1 MSRPQDATNST
12 HRNGPGTEQSEPWL
26 STVEISNLGVIHDA
40 TVDLSRGLTVI
51 TGETGAGKT
60 MMVQSLSLLLG
71 RRAES
76 GWVRHG
82 ADSAVVTGVYEVS
95 PGQTDHPAL
104 RAVEDAGG
112 VVEDELI
119 VTRRVSAA
127 GRSVA
132 AAGGTRMPVR
142 TLAGI
147 SELLVAIHGQADQWR
162 LLSADAHREVLDAFG
177 GEPVAERLAAYRE
190 ARRVVV
196 DLDRTVRAFD
206 TERTIRAQRAAWLR
220 KGLDLLASVDPSP
233 GEEDELRERVAR
245 LDHAADLVEAGHLAA
260 GALSGDATSAM
271 PEPGATELIGQARAA
286 LERVA
291 HVDAETG
298 ELYRRLQ
305 ELGLLAHDLAADLSS
320 WVGGLDLDPGELQ
333 TLHERRAA
341 LRSLAQEFGRP
352 ELLPEG
358 DGQYDR
364 RPEGEGSSGGAVARG
379 SEGDAEEHAVA
390 TMTEHA
396 KSASDQ
402 LAPAADDATPTAD
415 RALAWGVIAAQEL
428 EGLGTSDE
436 DREAL
441 VGELEQ
447 AKQAARAAADAL
459 TAARRAAAVELG
471 DRVTQ
476 EVQAL
481 AMPKAV
487 VTVAVEEARPGA
499 HGADAVEIRMAP
511 NPGVPAR
518 TVAKAASG
526 GELSRLMLALEVV
539 VGDAEGG
546 VPTMV
551 FDEVDAG
558 VGGEAAHAIGARLAR
573 IARERQVVVVTHL
586 PQVAAYADRHLVIA
600 KSDDGSVTTSGVA
613 AVEDEERLAEL
624 ARMLGGV
631 SESRSA
637 REHAAE
643 LVEAARSRR

>member
-1 MSRPQDATNST
+1 MKRPQDATNST
-12 HRNGPGTEQSEPWL
+12 HRDGPGTEQSEPWL

-196 DLDRTVRAFD
+196 DLDRTVRDFD

-358 DGQYDR
+358 DAQYDR
-364 RPEGEGSSGGAVARG
+364 RPESEGSSGGAVARG
-379 SEGDAEEHAVA
+379 SEGDAEEHAAA
-390 TMTEHA
+390 TVTEHA
-396 KSASDQ
+396 ESASDQ
-402 LAPAADDATPTAD
+402 LAPAAEDATPTAD

-436 DREAL
+436 DREVL

-643 LVEAARSRR
+643 LVEAAQSRR

>member
-260 GALSGDATSAM
+260 GALSGDATSVM

>member
-196 DLDRTVRAFD
+196 DLDRTVRDFD

-358 DGQYDR
+358 EGQYDR

-396 KSASDQ
+396 ESASDQ
-402 LAPAADDATPTAD
+402 LAPAAEDATPTAD

>member
-1 MSRPQDATNST
+1 MKRPQDATNST
-12 HRNGPGTEQSEPWL
+12 HRDGPGTEQSEPWL

-82 ADSAVVTGVYEVS
+82 ADSAVVTGVYEVP

-104 RAVEDAGG
+104 RAVEEAGG

-177 GEPVAERLAAYRE
+177 GEPVTERLTAYRE
-190 ARRVVV
+190 ARRVVM
-196 DLDRTVRAFD
+196 DLDRTVRDFD

-358 DGQYDR
+358 DAQYNR

-379 SEGDAEEHAVA
+379 SEGDADEHAAA

-396 KSASDQ
+396 KPASDQ
-402 LAPAADDATPTAD
+402 LAPATEDATPTAD

-459 TAARRAAAVELG
+459 SAARRAAAVELG

-511 NPGVPAR
+511 NRGVPAR

>member
-12 HRNGPGTEQSEPWL
+12 HRDGPGTEQSEPWL

-196 DLDRTVRAFD
+196 DLDRTVRDFD

>member
-352 ELLPEG
+352 ELLPER

-396 KSASDQ
+396 ESASDQ

>member
-196 DLDRTVRAFD
+196 DLDRTVRDFD

-305 ELGLLAHDLAADLSS
+305 ELGLLAHDLSADLSS

-358 DGQYDR
+358 EGQYDR

-396 KSASDQ
+396 ESASDQ
-402 LAPAADDATPTAD
+402 LAPATEDATPTAD

-631 SESRSA
+631 SESQSA

>member
-1 MSRPQDATNST
+1 MSNAATD
-12 HRNGPGTEQSEPWL
+12 PWL

-40 TVDLSRGLTVI
+40 TVELSRGLTVI

-82 ADSAVVTGVYEVS
+82 ADSAVVTGVYEL
-95 PGQTDHPAL
+95 PDGPADHPAL
-104 RAVEDAGG
+104 QAVEDAGG
-112 VVEDELI
+112 LVEDELI

-127 GRSVA
+127 GRSAA

-162 LLSADAHREVLDAFG
+162 LLSPDAHREVLDAFG
-177 GEPVAERLAAYRE
+177 GEPVAERLQTYRQ
-190 ARRVVV
+190 ARAQVV
-196 DLDRTVRAFD
+196 DLDRRVREFD
-206 TERTIRAQRAAWLR
+206 AERTIRAQRAAWLR

-245 LDHAADLVEAGHLAA
+245 LDHAADLVEAGRVAA

-271 PEPGATELIGQARAA
+271 PEPGATELIAQARGA
-286 LERVA
+286 LERVS

-298 ELYRRLQ
+298 ELHRRLQ
-305 ELGLLAHDLAADLSS
+305 ELGVLAHDLAADVSS

-333 TLHERRAA
+333 ALHERRAA

-352 ELLPEG
+352 ELLPEAGEPGAGEPG
-358 DGQYDR
+358 DAGAR
-364 RPEGEGSSGGAVARG
+364 AGANGPSGVASGGDRQPQDEASGGVG
-379 SEGDAEEHAVA
+379 P
-390 TMTEHA
+390 
-396 KSASDQ
+396 ASDE
-402 LAPAADDATPTAD
+402 AVPSAD
-415 RALAWGVIAAQEL
+415 RALAWGALAAEEL
-428 EGLGTSDE
+428 DGLGTSDE

-441 VGELEQ
+441 VAELEQ
-447 AKQAARAAADAL
+447 AKQAARSAADAL
-459 TAARRAAAVELG
+459 TAARRAAAEELG
-471 DRVTQ
+471 ERVTQ

-487 VTVAVEEARPGA
+487 VSVAVEETKPGA

-511 NPGVPAR
+511 NPGAPPR

-573 IARERQVVVVTHL
+573 IAQERQVIVVTHL

-600 KSDDGSVTTSGVA
+600 KSDDGSVTTSGVT
-613 AVEDEERLAEL
+613 AVEDEARLAEL

-631 SESRSA
+631 SDSRSA

>member
-196 DLDRTVRAFD
+196 DLDRTVRDFD

-305 ELGLLAHDLAADLSS
+305 ELGLLAHDLSADLSS

-396 KSASDQ
+396 ESASDQ
-402 LAPAADDATPTAD
+402 LAPATEDATPTAD

-631 SESRSA
+631 SESQSA

>member
-1 MSRPQDATNST
+1 MTRPQDAMNST
-12 HRNGPGTEQSEPWL
+12 HRDGPVTEQSEPWL

-82 ADSAVVTGVYEVS
+82 ADSAVVTGVYDVS

-127 GRSVA
+127 GRSAA

-196 DLDRTVRAFD
+196 DLDRTVRGFD

-358 DGQYDR
+358 DAQHDR
-364 RPEGEGSSGGAVARG
+364 RLEDEGSPGGAVARG
-379 SEGDAEEHAVA
+379 SEGDAGEHAAA
-390 TMTEHA
+390 TMTE
-396 KSASDQ
+396 
-402 LAPAADDATPTAD
+402 DATPTAD

-428 EGLGTSDE
+428 EGLGTSDA

-511 NPGVPAR
+511 NRGVPAR

-613 AVEDEERLAEL
+613 AVEDDERLAEL

>member
-60 MMVQSLSLLLG
+60 MIVQSLSLLLG

-196 DLDRTVRAFD
+196 DLDRTVRDFD

-305 ELGLLAHDLAADLSS
+305 ELGLLAHDLSADLSS

-358 DGQYDR
+358 EGQYDR

-396 KSASDQ
+396 ESASDQ
-402 LAPAADDATPTAD
+402 LAPATEDATPTAD

>member
-196 DLDRTVRAFD
+196 DLDRTVRDFD

-358 DGQYDR
+358 EGQYDR

-396 KSASDQ
+396 ESASDQ
-402 LAPAADDATPTAD
+402 LAPATEDATPTAD

>member
-196 DLDRTVRAFD
+196 DLDRTVRDFD

-396 KSASDQ
+396 ESASDQ
-402 LAPAADDATPTAD
+402 LAPATEDATPTAD

>member
-196 DLDRTVRAFD
+196 DLDRTVRDFD

-271 PEPGATELIGQARAA
+271 PEPGATELIGRARAA

-358 DGQYDR
+358 EGQYDR

-396 KSASDQ
+396 ESASDQ
-402 LAPAADDATPTAD
+402 LAPATEDATPTAD
-415 RALAWGVIAAQEL
+415 RALAWGEIAAQEL

>member
-1 MSRPQDATNST
+1 MSGPQDATNST

-196 DLDRTVRAFD
+196 DLDRTVRDFD

-341 LRSLAQEFGRP
+341 LRSLAQEFGRRSCCP
-352 ELLPEG
+352 RETP
-358 DGQYDR
+358 
-364 RPEGEGSSGGAVARG
+364 S
-379 SEGDAEEHAVA
+379 
-390 TMTEHA
+390 MTV
-396 KSASDQ
+396 DQ
-402 LAPAADDATPTAD
+402 
-415 RALAWGVIAAQEL
+415 RV
-428 EGLGTSDE
+428 
-436 DREAL
+436 RL
-441 VGELEQ
+441 VRQ
-447 AKQAARAAADAL
+447 RC
-459 TAARRAAAVELG
+459 
-471 DRVTQ
+471 
-476 EVQAL
+476 
-481 AMPKAV
+481 
-487 VTVAVEEARPGA
+487 RPG
-499 HGADAVEIRMAP
+499 E
-511 NPGVPAR
+511 
-518 TVAKAASG
+518 
-526 GELSRLMLALEVV
+526 
-539 VGDAEGG
+539 
-546 VPTMV
+546 
-551 FDEVDAG
+551 
-558 VGGEAAHAIGARLAR
+558 
-573 IARERQVVVVTHL
+573 
-586 PQVAAYADRHLVIA
+586 
-600 KSDDGSVTTSGVA
+600 
-613 AVEDEERLAEL
+613 
-624 ARMLGGV
+624 
-631 SESRSA
+631 
-637 REHAAE
+637 
-643 LVEAARSRR
+643 

>member
-196 DLDRTVRAFD
+196 DLDRTVRDFD

-358 DGQYDR
+358 EGQYDR

-402 LAPAADDATPTAD
+402 LAPAAEDATPTAD

>member
-196 DLDRTVRAFD
+196 DLDRTVRDFD

-358 DGQYDR
+358 EGQYDR

-402 LAPAADDATPTAD
+402 LAPATEDATPTAD

-631 SESRSA
+631 SESQSA

>member
-1 MSRPQDATNST
+1 M
-12 HRNGPGTEQSEPWL
+12 
-26 STVEISNLGVIHDA
+26 
-40 TVDLSRGLTVI
+40 
-51 TGETGAGKT
+51 
-60 MMVQSLSLLLG
+60 
-71 RRAES
+71 
-76 GWVRHG
+76 
-82 ADSAVVTGVYEVS
+82 
-95 PGQTDHPAL
+95 
-104 RAVEDAGG
+104 
-112 VVEDELI
+112 
-119 VTRRVSAA
+119 
-127 GRSVA
+127 
-132 AAGGTRMPVR
+132 
-142 TLAGI
+142 
-147 SELLVAIHGQADQWR
+147 
-162 LLSADAHREVLDAFG
+162 
-177 GEPVAERLAAYRE
+177 
-190 ARRVVV
+190 
-196 DLDRTVRAFD
+196 
-206 TERTIRAQRAAWLR
+206 
-220 KGLDLLASVDPSP
+220 
-233 GEEDELRERVAR
+233 
-245 LDHAADLVEAGHLAA
+245 
-260 GALSGDATSAM
+260 
-271 PEPGATELIGQARAA
+271 
-286 LERVA
+286 
-291 HVDAETG
+291 
-298 ELYRRLQ
+298 
-305 ELGLLAHDLAADLSS
+305 
-320 WVGGLDLDPGELQ
+320 
-333 TLHERRAA
+333 
-341 LRSLAQEFGRP
+341 
-352 ELLPEG
+352 
-358 DGQYDR
+358 
-364 RPEGEGSSGGAVARG
+364 
-379 SEGDAEEHAVA
+379 
-390 TMTEHA
+390 
-396 KSASDQ
+396 
-402 LAPAADDATPTAD
+402 
-415 RALAWGVIAAQEL
+415 IAAQEL

-487 VTVAVEEARPGA
+487 VTVAVEETRPGA

-643 LVEAARSRR
+643 LVEAAQSRR

>member
-1 MSRPQDATNST
+1 MTRPQDATNSA
-12 HRNGPGTEQSEPWL
+12 HRDGPGTEQSEPWL

-82 ADSAVVTGVYEVS
+82 ADSAVVTGVYEVP
-95 PGQTDHPAL
+95 PGPTEHPAL

-162 LLSADAHREVLDAFG
+162 LLSADAHRDVLDAFG
-177 GEPVAERLAAYRE
+177 GEPVTERLAAYRE

-196 DLDRTVRAFD
+196 DLDRTVRDFD

-260 GALSGDATSAM
+260 GALSGDATSVM

-358 DGQYDR
+358 DGQFDR

-379 SEGDAEEHAVA
+379 SEGAADEHAAA

-402 LAPAADDATPTAD
+402 LAPTTEDATPTAD